1 MPVTKSATILPDGL
15 SYFEYQRRVA
25 HEVVI
30 PWLANRVSLDGAQV
44 GDFGAHHGG
53 TLEALRDWGGVEGAT
68 GFELSPELVAASPFL
83 PDGRFRLEVADVMAL
98 KPHEYAFDLVILHDV
113 LEHIPDTLD
122 ALVAVRHSLESGGR
136 VFVSFPPYYSGY
148 GGHQQLAAGAARVVP
163 FVHLLPAPLFFRL
176 SRPGSQEYMSEQGAL
191 DDMVSVRHTKLTI
204 SKAERA
210 FARAGFA
217 VLDRELF
224 VVRPE
229 YTIRYGM
236 NVRSAAWL
244 GSVRGVREMIVNGA
258 FYLLQSI
265 DHESMNG

>member
-136 VFVSFPPYYSGY
+136 VFVSFPPYYSGF
-148 GGHQQLAAGAARVVP
+148 GGHQQLAAGAARVVL
-163 FVHLLPAPLFFRL
+163 VD
-176 SRPGSQEYMSEQGAL
+176 G
-191 DDMVSVRHTKLTI
+191 
-204 SKAERA
+204 
-210 FARAGFA
+210 
-217 VLDRELF
+217 VLDGEP
-224 VVRPE
+224 VVQRLDVE
-229 YTIRYGM
+229 IAQRVVSHSSTRG
-236 NVRSAAWL
+236 RSTATSRTL
-244 GSVRGVREMIVNGA
+244 R
-258 FYLLQSI
+258 
-265 DHESMNG
+265 